1 MTKYQFHGIIQTLK
15 GDNLM
20 FHAAWKNKNTGMIE
34 DIDYENGYST
44 LEEAF
49 SRGKEKVHENCKLIV
64 LKVTKVSD

>member
-1 MTKYQFHGIIQTLK
+1 MTRYG
-15 GDNLM
+15 
-20 FHAAWKNKNTGMIE
+20 WKNKDTGMIE